1 MGFDDLMG
9 RMDAARAASLT
20 PPERFFK
27 KAQAKIAFM
36 RQLLVIRPLESCD
49 KR

>member
-1 MGFDDLMG
+1 MT

-27 KAQAKIAFM
+27 KAQKKIEAGYYAFATD
-36 RQLLVIRPLESCD
+36 SNNS
-49 KR
+49 